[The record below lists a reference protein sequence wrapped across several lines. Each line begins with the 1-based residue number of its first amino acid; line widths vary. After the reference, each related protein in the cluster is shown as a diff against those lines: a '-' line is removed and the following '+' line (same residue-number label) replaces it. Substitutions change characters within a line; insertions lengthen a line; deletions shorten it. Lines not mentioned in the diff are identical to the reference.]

1 MKTKEIQEQLASN
14 LKKWQKIENASVI
27 STAKVLE
34 KTENPLLRMVME
46 IIQHDSQIHY
56 RVQELIVA
64 SLESKAVTLTPDEL
78 AEIWKLID
86 NHIELEKKTVEFA
99 EESLAALKGKKM
111 LVQEYFL
118 NYLLEDE
125 NKHNKLLASLEK
137 FKKGIYPYA

>member
-1 MKTKEIQEQLASN
+1 MKTKEIQEQLVSN
-14 LKKWQKIENASVI
+14 LKKWQKIENASVV
-27 STAKVLE
+27 STSKVLE

-46 IIQHDSQIHY
+46 IIQQDSQIHY

-99 EESLAALKGKKM
+99 EESLSALKGKKM

-125 NKHNKLLASLEK
+125 NKHNNLLASLEK

>member
-14 LKKWQKIENASVI
+14 LKKWQKIENASVV
-27 STAKVLE
+27 STGKVLE

-56 RVQELIVA
+56 RVQELIVV